1 MHSKLL
7 SLGLGVGLVALS
19 TSSVLAAGGTVF
31 NGRGS
36 NAVAQV
42 VWGTSDPVTSAGH
55 YGGVYGDVESF
66 GTIVGLWEEDTHAS
80 MCDPGTPGDPS
91 DDYLAMSGTRRTG
104 DGAGTVAIAPDL
116 KSAAV
121 TGVLTITTFAFDE
134 CAGTWAVVA
143 TETGVPVRLDLTAT
157 GQPSND
163 VSSFHDLLAGVYN
176 SHQITNSISRAAT
189 GTAFLGG
196 RPYAFDAGLISH
208 NRWNYHESSRS

>member
-19 TSSVLAAGGTVF
+19 TSSVLAAGGTVS
-31 NGRGS
+31 NGSGS

-42 VWGTSDPVTSAGH
+42 VWGTDDPATGAGH
-55 YGGVYGDVESF
+55 YGGISGDIEDW
-66 GTIVGLWEEDTHAS
+66 GTIVSLMEKDFHAVT
-80 MCDPGTPGDPS
+80 CDNGTLDPS
-91 DDYLAMSGTRRTG
+91 DDYTGSAGTARTGIGSGTVT
-104 DGAGTVAIAPDL
+104 IAPNL
-116 KSAAV
+116 QSAVV
-121 TGVLTITTFAFDE
+121 TGVLTIDTSVFDT
-134 CAGTWAVVA
+134 CAGTEEVVN
-143 TETGVPVRLDLTAT
+143 TETGVSIRLDLAAT

-176 SHQITNSISRAAT
+176 SHQITSSISRAAT

-196 RPYAFDAGLISH
+196 QPYAFDAGLISH